1 MKNISQSKITGKR
14 VLIRVDF
21 NVPLDNDL
29 KITNDSR
36 MIASLTTIK
45 KIISAGG
52 KTILMSHMGRPKD
65 GFEEKFSLKHTVKHL
80 SRLLEKPVH
89 FSEDCVGKKTISDI
103 EKMNNGDVMILEN
116 LRFYS
121 EEKSGN
127 EMFAK
132 KLAALGDIYINDA
145 FGTAHRNHAS
155 TAVIAKFFPNNK
167 YFGNLMAKE
176 ITSLDKVLKNPAGP
190 VTAIIGGSKISGKI
204 DVIKSLFKK
213 VNNLIIGGGM
223 AYTFAKAKGAQIGKS
238 LIEEDKVPLAIE
250 LIDEAK
256 KNGVNLVLPSDSLNA
271 DTFKN
276 NAKTQSSSILS
287 IQEDYMGLDIG
298 EKSIACF
305 SKIIKESKTIIWNG
319 PMGVF
324 EIKKFQNGTKMIGE
338 AICTATKRGAFSLV
352 GGGDSVAAV
361 EKFNLTEN
369 ISYIS
374 TGGGAMLKYLEG
386 GVLPGVIAILD

>member
-1 MKNISQSKITGKR
+1 MKNISQAKVTGKR

-29 KITNDSR
+29 RITNDSR
-36 MIASLTTIK
+36 MVAALTTIK
-45 KIISAGG
+45 KIISGGG
-52 KTILMSHMGRPKD
+52 KTILMSHMGRPKN

-80 SRLLEKPVH
+80 SSLLEKPVY
-89 FSEDCVGKKTISDI
+89 FSEDCIGKKTISDI

-121 EEKSGN
+121 EEKSGD
-127 EMFAK
+127 EEFAK

-155 TAVIAKFFPNNK
+155 TAVVAKFFPNNK
-167 YFGNLMAKE
+167 YFGNLIIKE
-176 ITSLDKVLKNPAGP
+176 IYSLEKVLINPTGP

-204 DVIKSLFKK
+204 DVIKSLFNK
-213 VNNLIIGGGM
+213 VDNLIIGGGM
-223 AYTFAKAKGAQIGKS
+223 AYTFAKAKGGEIGKS
-238 LIEEDKVPLAIE
+238 LIEEDKVPLALE

-256 KNGVNLVLPSDSLNA
+256 KNGVSLFLPSDSLNA
-271 DTFKN
+271 DTFNN
-276 NAKTQSSSILS
+276 NAKTQNSSILS
-287 IQEDYMGLDIG
+287 IQKDYMGLDIG

-338 AICTATKRGAFSLV
+338 AVCAATKSGAFSLV

-361 EKFNLTEN
+361 EKFDLAEN

-386 GVLPGVIAILD
+386 DLLPGILAILD

>member
-1 MKNISQSKITGKR
+1 MKNISQSTIKGKR

-21 NVPLDNDL
+21 NVPLDNGL
-29 KITNDSR
+29 RITNDSR

-45 KIISAGG
+45 KIISGGG

-80 SRLLEKPVH
+80 SNLLEKPVH
-89 FSEDCVGKKTISDI
+89 FSDDCIGKKTISDI
-103 EKMNNGDVMILEN
+103 EKMSNGDVMILEN

-121 EEKSGN
+121 EEKSGD
-127 EMFAK
+127 EEFAK
-132 KLAALGDIYINDA
+132 KLATFGDVYINDA

-167 YFGNLMAKE
+167 YFGSLMAKE
-176 ITSLDKVLKNPAGP
+176 ISSLDKVLKNPVGP

-223 AYTFAKAKGAQIGKS
+223 AYTFAKAMGGKIGKS

-256 KNGVNLVLPSDSLNA
+256 KNRVNLVLPSDSINA

-276 NAKTQSSSILS
+276 NAKTQVSSILS
-287 IQEDYMGLDIG
+287 IQKDYMGLDIG

-305 SKIIKESKTIIWNG
+305 SKIIKESKTIVWNG

-324 EIKKFQNGTKMIGE
+324 EMQKFQNGTKMIGE
-338 AICTATKRGAFSLV
+338 AVCTATKRGAFSLV

-361 EKFNLTEN
+361 EKFNLTDN

-386 GVLPGVIAILD
+386 DLLPGIIAILD